1 MSWQAPALT
10 HLLEQRLQTARLE
23 LMDDPRLLRAEQGQG
38 QESGVFL
45 RQLIDEKFSAAA
57 RSGLGAIE
65 ASLRTHASA
74 HLADAGLDAPS
85 VRATLD
91 RLGEELLAL
100 HKVPTPIVPPEAQSP
115 LRYAASFYIVWLCT
129 IVAGWMVSDKPFR
142 LVMLLAASGA
152 VAAVALFL
160 LVLGSRQKRR
170 KTVTR
175 EYPARCCHYYLNG
188 LSAAIGRYEEGVR
201 ALSSPQ
207 GE

>member
-23 LMDDPRLLRAEQGQG
+23 LMDDPRLLRAQQGQG
-38 QESGVFL
+38 QENGAFL

-74 HLADAGLDAPS
+74 HLADAGLDAGS

-91 RLGEELLAL
+91 GLGEEILAL
-100 HKVPTPIVPPEAQSP
+100 HKVPAHIVPPEAQSP
-115 LRYAASFYIVWLCT
+115 LRYAAAFYIAWLFT
-129 IVAGWMVSDKPFR
+129 IFAGWMVSDKSFR
-142 LVMLLAASGA
+142 LVLALAGA
-152 VAAVALFL
+152 GFVAAVALFL

-170 KTVTR
+170 VTVAR

-188 LSAAIGRYEEGVR
+188 LTAAIGRYEEGVR
-201 ALSSPQ
+201 ALSSRR